1 MPATTT
7 KRKRGRPRKPDS
19 EKRRNNVT
27 IRMRDSLKRRLKE
40 AAVDAG
46 RSLSEEIEFRLE
58 KIFVERVVFGGDMGY
73 EGACLLFA
81 TIKMYEDTSGKS
93 WRDDPDGNVLVRAI
107 ADDFFR
113 RWGPG
118 GLKAFQ
124 PISQDHFHDL
134 FKSGTSGTVYVGDL
148 DIPPPTDKD
157 LEEAYKLFK
166 PGVTEHLLDSDIAPP
181 TDKDK
186 ERAHAKW
193 GSRK

>member
-40 AAVDAG
+40 SAVDAG

-58 KIFVERVVFGGDMGY
+58 RIFVERDFFGGDMGY
-73 EGACLLFA
+73 ESARLLFA
-81 TIKMYEDTSGKS
+81 TIKMYEDRSGKS
-93 WRDDPDGNVLVRAI
+93 WRDDPDGNEWARAV

-118 GLKAFQ
+118 GLRAFQ
-124 PISQDHFHDL
+124 PLSPAL
-134 FKSGTSGTVYVGDL
+134 R
-148 DIPPPTDKD
+148 
-157 LEEAYKLFK
+157 KLVK
-166 PGVTEHLLDSDIAPP
+166 LGVSDDLLDAYSTPP
-181 TDKDK
+181 KDK
-186 ERAHAKW
+186 KRKRA
-193 GSRK
+193 SRSLRK